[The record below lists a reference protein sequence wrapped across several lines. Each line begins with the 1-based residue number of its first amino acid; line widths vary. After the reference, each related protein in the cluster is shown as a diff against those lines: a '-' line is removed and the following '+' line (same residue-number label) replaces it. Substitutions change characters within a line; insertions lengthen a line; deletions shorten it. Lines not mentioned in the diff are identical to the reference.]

1 MVAFPPTPAEI
12 VALIIAIV
20 TSHAFI
26 TIVFFPG
33 FIHLTLVVIIL
44 TWYERK
50 VLARIQ
56 LRIGPLYAGGPGGI
70 LQPLADGVK
79 LIFKEVMIPYKADK
93 PLFLA
98 VPLMLVFLAAV
109 PFAVIPFGQNWV
121 IANLDV
127 GLIFVFA
134 LTSLFPSMILL
145 FAWAS
150 NSKYPFLG
158 GLRSLFQQVAY
169 EIPMW
174 ISALSVV
181 MLAGSLNL
189 VDIVNAQSRM
199 WFIVPAFLSFVVF
212 FIAIM
217 AELER
222 LPFDLPEA
230 EPELVAGW
238 FTESSGAIFMVIF
251 MALYMKLYLMSALV
265 TTLFLGGWW
274 GPGPL
279 PQPAW
284 FIIKTLI
291 VATFIIIPRGV
302 YPRLRVDML
311 IKLGWTRLL
320 IIALANVFLTI
331 FLIYS
336 GVLSAWGV
344 AMKWP

>member
-1 MVAFPPTPAEI
+1 MAVFPPTTPAELISLI
-12 VALIIAIV
+12 VRIV
-20 TSHAFI
+20 TSHEFI
-26 TIVFFPG
+26 TIIIFPG

-50 VLARIQ
+50 LLARIQ

-79 LIFKEVMIPYKADK
+79 LIFKEVMIPYRADQ
-93 PLFLA
+93 PLFLGI
-98 VPLMLVFLAAV
+98 PLILVVLAAV
-109 PFAVIPFGQNWV
+109 PFAVIPFGQHWV

-127 GLIFVFA
+127 GLVFVFA
-134 LTSLFPSMILL
+134 MTSLFPSMILI
-145 FAWAS
+145 FAWAC
-150 NSKYPFLG
+150 NSKFPFLG

-174 ISALSVV
+174 ISTLSVV
-181 MLAGSLNL
+181 LMAGSLNL
-189 VDIVNAQSRM
+189 TDIVNAQEKI
-199 WFIVPAFLSFVVF
+199 WFIIPAFLSFIVF
-212 FIAIM
+212 FISIM

-238 FTESSGAIFMVIF
+238 YTESSGAIFMLIF
-251 MALYMKLYLMSALV
+251 MGLYMKLYLMSSLV
-265 TTLFLGGWW
+265 TVLFLGGWW
-274 GPGPL
+274 GPAFL
-279 PQPAW
+279 PQPVW

-311 IKLGWTRLL
+311 IKVGWNKLL
-320 IIALANVFLTI
+320 IVAIGNI
-331 FLIYS
+331 FVTV
-336 GVLSAWGV
+336 VLLKLGLLKAWGL
-344 AMKWP
+344 

>member
-1 MVAFPPTPAEI
+1 LVNLPTTPAD
-12 VALIIAIV
+12 IIPFIITII
-20 TSHAFI
+20 TSHTFI
-26 TIVFFPG
+26 TIVIFPG
-33 FIHLTLVVIIL
+33 FIHLMIVVMFL

-50 VLARIQ
+50 ILARIQ

-70 LQPLADGVK
+70 LQPVADGVK
-79 LIFKEVMIPYKADK
+79 LIFKEVIVPYKADK
-93 PLFLA
+93 PLFLGL
-98 VPLMLVFLAAV
+98 PLMLVFLGAL
-109 PFAVIPFGQNWV
+109 PFAVIPFGQHWV

-127 GLIFVFA
+127 GLVFVFA
-134 LTSLFPSMILL
+134 MASLFPTMILI

-181 MLAGSLNL
+181 MLAGSLSL
-189 VDIVNAQSRM
+189 VDIVNAQSKI
-199 WFIVPAFLSFVVF
+199 WFIVPAFLSFIVF
-212 FIAIM
+212 FIATM

-238 FTESSGAIFMVIF
+238 FTESSGAIYMVIF
-251 MALYMKLYLMSALV
+251 LALYMKLYLMSSLV
-265 TTLFLGGWW
+265 TVLFLGGWW
-274 GPGPL
+274 GPAFL
-279 PQPAW
+279 PQPVW

-302 YPRLRVDML
+302 YPRLRVDLL
-311 IKLGWTRLL
+311 IKVGWTRLL
-320 IIALANVFLTI
+320 VIALANVFLTVV
-331 FLIYS
+331 LLS
-336 GVLSAWGV
+336 TGVLAAWGI
-344 AMKWP
+344 

>member
-1 MVAFPPTPAEI
+1 MVNLPTTPAD
-12 VALIIAIV
+12 VLPFIIAII
-20 TSHAFI
+20 TSHTFI
-26 TIVFFPG
+26 TLVFFPG
-33 FIHLTLVVIIL
+33 FVHLLIVVMAL

-50 VLARIQ
+50 LLARIQ

-70 LQPLADGVK
+70 LQPIADGVK

-93 PLFLA
+93 PLFLG
-98 VPLMLVFLAAV
+98 VPLALAFLAAL
-109 PFAVIPFGQNWV
+109 PFAVIPFGQHWV

-127 GLIFVFA
+127 GIVFVFA
-134 LTSLFPSMILL
+134 VGSLFPSMILI

-181 MLAGSLNL
+181 MLAGSLDL
-189 VDIVNAQSRM
+189 VNIVNAQQKL
-199 WFIVPAFLSFVVF
+199 WFIIPSFLSFVVF
-212 FIAIM
+212 FIATM

-238 FTESSGAIFMVIF
+238 YTESSGAVFMVIF
-251 MALYMKLYLMSALV
+251 LAVYMKLYMMSSLV
-265 TTLFLGGWW
+265 TVLFLGGWW
-274 GPGPL
+274 GPAFL
-279 PQPAW
+279 PQPVW
-284 FIIKTLI
+284 FILKTLV

-302 YPRLRVDML
+302 YPRLRVDLL
-311 IKLGWTRLL
+311 IKVGWTRLL
-320 IIALANVFLTI
+320 IIALANVFVTVVLLST
-331 FLIYS
+331 
-336 GVLSAWGV
+336 GVLSAWGL
-344 AMKWP
+344 

>member
-1 MVAFPPTPAEI
+1 MVTLPTTPADI
-12 VALIIAIV
+12 IPFIIAVV
-20 TSHAFI
+20 TSHTFI
-26 TIVFFPG
+26 TIVIFPG
-33 FIHLTLVVIIL
+33 LIHLIVVVMFL

-50 VLARIQ
+50 LLARIQ

-70 LQPLADGVK
+70 LQPIADGVK
-79 LIFKEVMIPYKADK
+79 LIFKEVMVPYKADK
-93 PLFLA
+93 PLFLG
-98 VPLMLVFLAAV
+98 VPLALAFLGAL
-109 PFAVIPFGQNWV
+109 PFAVIPFGQRWV

-127 GLIFVFA
+127 GLVFVFA
-134 LTSLFPSMILL
+134 MTSLFPSMILI

-189 VDIVNAQSRM
+189 SDIVNAQQKI
-199 WFIVPAFLSFVVF
+199 WFIIPAFLSFVVF
-212 FIAIM
+212 FIASM

-238 FTESSGAIFMVIF
+238 YTESSGAVFMVIF
-251 MALYMKLYLMSALV
+251 LAIYMKLYLMSSLITV
-265 TTLFLGGWW
+265 LFLGGWW
-274 GPGPL
+274 GPAFL
-279 PQPAW
+279 PQPVW
-284 FIIKTLI
+284 FILKALV

-302 YPRLRVDML
+302 YPRLRVDLL
-311 IKLGWTRLL
+311 IRVGWTRLL
-320 IIALANVFLTI
+320 IIALANVFITI
-331 FLIYS
+331 VLLS
-336 GVLSAWGV
+336 TGVLSSWGL
-344 AMKWP
+344 

>member
-1 MVAFPPTPAEI
+1 MS
-12 VALIIAIV
+12 LIIAIV
-20 TSHAFI
+20 TSRSFFRI
-26 TIVFFPG
+26 IIFPG
-33 FIHLTLVVIIL
+33 FIHLMVVVMFI

-70 LQPLADGVK
+70 LQPIADGVK

-93 PLFLA
+93 PLFLGI
-98 VPLMLVFLAAV
+98 PLLLVFLAAL

-127 GLIFVFA
+127 GLVFVFA
-134 LTSLFPSMILL
+134 MTSLFPSMILI

-174 ISALSVV
+174 TSALSVV
-181 MLAGSLNL
+181 LLAGSLSL
-189 VDIVNAQSRM
+189 VDIVNAQTKI
-199 WFIVPAFLSFVVF
+199 WFIVPAFFSFIVF
-212 FIAIM
+212 FISTM

-222 LPFDLPEA
+222 LPFDLPSA

-238 FTESSGAIFMVIF
+238 FTESSGVIF
-251 MALYMKLYLMSALV
+251 MLIFLGLYMKLYLMSSLV
-265 TTLFLGGWW
+265 TVLFLGGWW
-274 GPGPL
+274 GPAFL
-279 PQPAW
+279 PQPVW

-302 YPRLRVDML
+302 YPRVRVDLL
-311 IKLGWTRLL
+311 IKVGWTRLL
-320 IIALANVFLTI
+320 IIALANVFLTV
-331 FLIYS
+331 LLLNT
-336 GVLSAWGV
+336 GLLSAWGL
-344 AMKWP
+344 

>member
-1 MVAFPPTPAEI
+1 MVNLPNTPAEI
-12 VALIIAIV
+12 LPFIIAII
-20 TSHAFI
+20 TSHTFI

-33 FIHLTLVVIIL
+33 FVHLMIVVMFL

-50 VLARIQ
+50 LLARIQ

-70 LQPLADGVK
+70 LQPIADGVK

-93 PLFLA
+93 PLFLGI
-98 VPLMLVFLAAV
+98 PLMLVFLAAL
-109 PFAVIPFGQNWV
+109 PFAVIPFGQHWV

-127 GLIFVFA
+127 GLVFIFA
-134 LTSLFPSMILL
+134 MTSLFPSMILI

-189 VDIVNAQSRM
+189 VDIVNAQQKI
-199 WFIVPAFLSFVVF
+199 WFIVPSFISFVVF
-212 FIAIM
+212 FIASL

-251 MALYMKLYLMSALV
+251 LGLYMKVYLMSSLITV
-265 TTLFLGGWW
+265 LFLGGWW
-274 GPGPL
+274 GPAFL
-279 PQPAW
+279 PQPVW
-284 FIIKTLI
+284 FILKTLI

-302 YPRLRVDML
+302 YPRLRVDLL
-311 IKLGWTRLL
+311 IKVGWTRLL
-320 IIALANVFLTI
+320 VIAIANVFLTVV
-331 FLIYS
+331 LLS
-336 GVLSAWGV
+336 TGALSAWGL
-344 AMKWP
+344 

>member
-1 MVAFPPTPAEI
+1 LELPIAPADLIPLILSIITSRTFIEI
-12 VALIIAIV
+12 LI
-20 TSHAFI
+20 
-26 TIVFFPG
+26 FPG
-33 FIHLTLVVIIL
+33 FIHLTLVTAFL

-50 VLARIQ
+50 ILARIQ

-70 LQPLADGVK
+70 LQPIADGVK
-79 LIFKEVMIPYKADK
+79 LIFKEVIIPYRADK

-98 VPLMLVFLAAV
+98 IPLALVFMAAL

-121 IANLDV
+121 IVNLDV
-127 GLIFVFA
+127 GLVFLFA
-134 LTSLFPSMILL
+134 MTSLFPLMILI

-181 MLAGSLNL
+181 MLAGSLSL
-189 VDIVNAQSRM
+189 VDIVNAQAKM
-199 WFIVPAFLSFVVF
+199 WFAVPAFLSFIVF
-212 FIAIM
+212 FISIM

-238 FTESSGAIFMVIF
+238 FTESSGAIFMLQF
-251 MALYMKLYLMSALV
+251 LGLYMKLYLMSSLV
-265 TTLFLGGWW
+265 TVLFLGGWW
-274 GPGPL
+274 GPAFL
-279 PQPAW
+279 PQPVW

-291 VATFIIIPRGV
+291 VTTFIIIPRGV
-302 YPRLRVDML
+302 FPRLRIDML
-311 IKLGWTRLL
+311 IKVGWTRLL
-320 IIALANVFLTI
+320 IVAIANVFLTVL
-331 FLIYS
+331 LITS
-336 GVLSAWGV
+336 GLT
-344 AMKWP
+344 AMLGI

>member
-1 MVAFPPTPAEI
+1 MVALPTTPAEI
-12 VALIIAIV
+12 LPFVIAIV

-33 FIHLTLVVIIL
+33 FIHLMLITMFL

-50 VLARIQ
+50 ILARIQ

-70 LQPLADGVK
+70 LQPIADGVK
-79 LIFKEVMIPYKADK
+79 LIFKEVMVPYKADK
-93 PLFLA
+93 PLFLGT
-98 VPLMLVFLAAV
+98 PLALVFLAAL

-127 GLIFVFA
+127 GIVFVFA
-134 LTSLFPSMILL
+134 VTSLFPAMILL

-174 ISALSVV
+174 IATLSVV
-181 MLAGSLNL
+181 MLAGSLSL
-189 VDIVNAQSRM
+189 VDIVKAQAKL
-199 WFIVPAFLSFVVF
+199 WFIIPAFLSCVVF
-212 FIAIM
+212 FISIM

-238 FTESSGAIFMVIF
+238 YTESSGAIFMLLF
-251 MALYMKLYLMSALV
+251 LGLYMKLYLMSSLV
-265 TTLFLGGWW
+265 TALFLGGWW
-274 GPGPL
+274 GPAFL
-279 PQPAW
+279 PQPVW
-284 FIIKTLI
+284 FIIKTI
-291 VATFIIIPRGV
+291 FVATLIIIPRGV
-302 YPRLRVDML
+302 YPRIRVDML
-311 IKLGWTRLL
+311 IRIGWSRLL
-320 IIALANVFLTI
+320 IIALVNLFVTI
-331 FLIYS
+331 FL
-336 GVLSAWGV
+336 LSTGILASWGL
-344 AMKWP
+344 

>member
-1 MVAFPPTPAEI
+1 LVNLPATPAD
-12 VALIIAIV
+12 LLPFIIAVV
-20 TSHAFI
+20 TSHTFI
-26 TIVFFPG
+26 TLVFFPG
-33 FIHLTLVVIIL
+33 FIHLMIVVMFL

-50 VLARIQ
+50 LLARIQ

-70 LQPLADGVK
+70 LQPIADGVK

-93 PLFLA
+93 PLFLGIPMA
-98 VPLMLVFLAAV
+98 LVFLGAL
-109 PFAVIPFGQNWV
+109 PFAVIPFGQHWV

-127 GLIFVFA
+127 GLVFVFA
-134 LTSLFPSMILL
+134 MTSLFPSMILI

-181 MLAGSLNL
+181 MLAGSLDL
-189 VDIVNAQSRM
+189 VNIVNAQQRV
-199 WFIVPAFLSFVVF
+199 WFVLPAFLSFIVF
-212 FIAIM
+212 FIASM

-238 FTESSGAIFMVIF
+238 FTESSGAVFMVIF
-251 MALYMKLYLMSALV
+251 LAIYMKLYLMSSLITV
-265 TTLFLGGWW
+265 LFLGGWW
-274 GPGPL
+274 GPAFL
-279 PQPAW
+279 PQPVW
-284 FIIKTLI
+284 FILKTLV

-302 YPRLRVDML
+302 YARLRVDLL
-311 IKLGWTRLL
+311 IKVGWTRLL
-320 IIALANVFLTI
+320 IIALANVFVTVVLLYT
-331 FLIYS
+331 
-336 GVLSAWGV
+336 GALSAWGL
-344 AMKWP
+344 

>member
-1 MVAFPPTPAEI
+1 MV
-12 VALIIAIV
+12 VV
-20 TSHAFI
+20 MFI
-26 TIVFFPG
+26 
-33 FIHLTLVVIIL
+33 

-70 LQPLADGVK
+70 LQPIADGVK

-93 PLFLA
+93 PLFLGI
-98 VPLMLVFLAAV
+98 PLILVFLAAL

-127 GLIFVFA
+127 GLVFVFA
-134 LTSLFPSMILL
+134 MTSLFPSMILI

-174 ISALSVV
+174 ISTLSVV
-181 MLAGSLNL
+181 LLAGSLSL
-189 VDIVNAQSRM
+189 VDIVNAQTKI
-199 WFIVPAFLSFVVF
+199 WFIVPAFLSFIVF
-212 FIAIM
+212 FISIM

-222 LPFDLPEA
+222 LPFDLPSA

-238 FTESSGAIFMVIF
+238 YTESSGVIF
-251 MALYMKLYLMSALV
+251 MLIFLGLYMKLYLMSSLV
-265 TTLFLGGWW
+265 TVLFLGGWW
-274 GPGPL
+274 GPAFL
-279 PQPAW
+279 PQPVW

-302 YPRLRVDML
+302 FPRVRVDLL
-311 IKLGWTRLL
+311 IKAGWTRLL
-320 IIALANVFLTI
+320 IIALANVFLTV
-331 FLIYS
+331 LLLNT
-336 GVLSAWGV
+336 GLLSAWGL
-344 AMKWP
+344 

>member
-1 MVAFPPTPAEI
+1 MI
-12 VALIIAIV
+12 VV
-20 TSHAFI
+20 MF
-26 TIVFFPG
+26 
-33 FIHLTLVVIIL
+33 L

-50 VLARIQ
+50 LLARIQ

-70 LQPLADGVK
+70 LQPIADGVK
-79 LIFKEVMIPYKADK
+79 LIFKEVMMPYKADK
-93 PLFLA
+93 PLFLGM
-98 VPLMLVFLAAV
+98 PLMLVLLGAL
-109 PFAVIPFGQNWV
+109 PFAVIPFGQHWV

-127 GLIFVFA
+127 GLVFVFA
-134 LTSLFPSMILL
+134 IASLFPSMILI

-189 VDIVNAQSRM
+189 TDIVNAQQKI
-199 WFIVPAFLSFVVF
+199 WFIIPSFLSFVVF
-212 FIAIM
+212 FIATM

-251 MALYMKLYLMSALV
+251 LALYMKLYLMSSLITV
-265 TTLFLGGWW
+265 LFLGGWW
-274 GPGPL
+274 GLGFL
-279 PQPAW
+279 PQPVW
-284 FIIKTLI
+284 FILKTLV

-302 YPRLRVDML
+302 YPRLRVDLL
-311 IKLGWTRLL
+311 IKVGWTRLL
-320 IIALANVFLTI
+320 VIAIANVFLTVI
-331 FLIYS
+331 LLNT
-336 GVLSAWGV
+336 GVLAAWGI
-344 AMKWP
+344 

>member
-1 MVAFPPTPAEI
+1 LVVFPPTTPTELI
-12 VALIIAIV
+12 ALILRVI
-20 TSHAFI
+20 TSHTFI
-26 TIVFFPG
+26 TIIVFPG
-33 FIHLTLVVIIL
+33 FIHLTMVVVFL

-50 VLARIQ
+50 LLARIQ
-56 LRIGPLYAGGPGGI
+56 LRIGPLYAGGPAGL
-70 LQPLADGVK
+70 LQPVADGVK

-93 PLFLA
+93 KLFLGI
-98 VPLMLVFLAAV
+98 PLMLVFLAAL
-109 PFAVIPFGQNWV
+109 PFAVVPFGQHWV

-127 GLIFVFA
+127 GLAFVFA
-134 LTSLFPSMILL
+134 MTSLFPSMILL

-181 MLAGSLNL
+181 LLAGSLNL
-189 VDIVNAQSRM
+189 SDIVNAQSKV
-199 WFIVPAFLSFVVF
+199 WFIIPAFLSFIVF

-238 FTESSGAIFMVIF
+238 YTESSGAIFMLIF
-251 MALYMKLYLMSALV
+251 MGLYMKLYLMSSLV
-265 TTLFLGGWW
+265 TVLFLGGWW
-274 GPGPL
+274 GPTFL
-279 PQPAW
+279 PQPVW

-291 VATFIIIPRGV
+291 VASFIIIPRGV
-302 YPRLRVDML
+302 YPRVRVDML
-311 IKLGWTRLL
+311 IRTGWTRLL
-320 IIALANVFLTI
+320 IIALANI
-331 FLIYS
+331 FVTMLLINS
-336 GVLSAWGV
+336 GILGAWGI
-344 AMKWP
+344 

>member
-1 MVAFPPTPAEI
+1 MVNLPATPAD
-12 VALIIAIV
+12 LLPFIIAVV
-20 TSHAFI
+20 TSHTFI
-26 TIVFFPG
+26 TLVFFPG
-33 FIHLTLVVIIL
+33 FIHLMIVVMFL

-50 VLARIQ
+50 LLARIQ

-70 LQPLADGVK
+70 LQPIADGVK

-93 PLFLA
+93 PLFLGIPMA
-98 VPLMLVFLAAV
+98 LVFLGAL
-109 PFAVIPFGQNWV
+109 PFAVIPFGQHWV

-127 GLIFVFA
+127 GLVFVFA
-134 LTSLFPSMILL
+134 MTSLFPSMILI

-181 MLAGSLNL
+181 MLAGSLDL
-189 VDIVNAQSRM
+189 VNIVNAQQRV
-199 WFIVPAFLSFVVF
+199 WFVLPAFLSFIVF
-212 FIAIM
+212 FIASM

-238 FTESSGAIFMVIF
+238 FTESSGAVFMVIF
-251 MALYMKLYLMSALV
+251 LAIYMKLYLMSSLITV
-265 TTLFLGGWW
+265 LFLGGWW
-274 GPGPL
+274 GPAFL
-279 PQPAW
+279 PQPVW
-284 FIIKTLI
+284 FILKTLV

-302 YPRLRVDML
+302 YARLRVDLL
-311 IKLGWTRLL
+311 IKVGWTRLL
-320 IIALANVFLTI
+320 IIALANVFVTVVLLYT
-331 FLIYS
+331 
-336 GVLSAWGV
+336 GALSAWGL
-344 AMKWP
+344 

>member
-1 MVAFPPTPAEI
+1 MVELPATPADLLPFLLSVITSSTFIHI
-12 VALIIAIV
+12 VI
-20 TSHAFI
+20 
-26 TIVFFPG
+26 FPG
-33 FIHLTLVVIIL
+33 FIHVTLVTAFL

-50 VLARIQ
+50 ILARIQ

-70 LQPLADGVK
+70 LQPIADGVK

-93 PLFLA
+93 PLFLGI
-98 VPLMLVFLAAV
+98 PLALVVMAAL
-109 PFAVIPFGQNWV
+109 PFAVIPFGQDWV
-121 IANLDV
+121 IVNLDV
-127 GLIFVFA
+127 GLVFVFA
-134 LTSLFPSMILL
+134 MTSLFPLMILI

-181 MLAGSLNL
+181 MLAGSLSL
-189 VDIVNAQSRM
+189 VDIVNAQAKI

-212 FIAIM
+212 FISIM

-238 FTESSGAIFMVIF
+238 YTESSGAIFMLQF
-251 MALYMKLYLMSALV
+251 LGLYMKLYLMTSLV
-265 TTLFLGGWW
+265 TVLFLGGWW
-274 GPGPL
+274 GPAFL
-279 PQPAW
+279 PQPIW

-302 YPRLRVDML
+302 FPRIRMDML
-311 IKLGWTRLL
+311 IKIGWTRLL
-320 IIALANVFLTI
+320 IVAIANVFLTV
-331 FLIYS
+331 LLVSS
-336 GVLSAWGV
+336 GLLSAWGI
-344 AMKWP
+344 

>member
-1 MVAFPPTPAEI
+1 MVNLPATPADI
-12 VALIIAIV
+12 LPFIIAVI
-20 TSHAFI
+20 TSHTFI
-26 TIVFFPG
+26 TLIVFPG
-33 FIHLTLVVIIL
+33 FIHLMIVVMFL

-50 VLARIQ
+50 LLARIQ

-70 LQPLADGVK
+70 LQPIADGVK

-93 PLFLA
+93 PLFLSIPVA
-98 VPLMLVFLAAV
+98 LVFLGAL
-109 PFAVIPFGQNWV
+109 PFAVIPFGQHWV

-134 LTSLFPSMILL
+134 MTSLFPSMILI

-189 VDIVNAQSRM
+189 VDIVNAQQKM
-199 WFIVPAFLSFVVF
+199 WFIVPGILSFIVF
-212 FIAIM
+212 FIASM

-238 FTESSGAIFMVIF
+238 FTESSGAVFMVIF
-251 MALYMKLYLMSALV
+251 LALYMKLYLMSSLITV
-265 TTLFLGGWW
+265 LFLGGWW
-274 GPGPL
+274 GPAFL
-279 PQPAW
+279 PQPIW
-284 FIIKTLI
+284 FILKTLV

-302 YPRLRVDML
+302 YARLRVDLL
-311 IKLGWTRLL
+311 IKIGWTRLL
-320 IIALANVFLTI
+320 VVAIASVFVTTVLLTT
-331 FLIYS
+331 
-336 GVLSAWGV
+336 GVLSVWGL
-344 AMKWP
+344 

>member
-1 MVAFPPTPAEI
+1 MII
-12 VALIIAIV
+12 V
-20 TSHAFI
+20 
-26 TIVFFPG
+26 FPG

-50 VLARIQ
+50 LLARIQ

-79 LIFKEVMIPYKADK
+79 LIFKEVMIPYNADK
-93 PLFLA
+93 LLFLGI
-98 VPLMLVFLAAV
+98 PLILVFLAAL
-109 PFAVIPFGQNWV
+109 PFAVIPFGQHWV

-127 GLIFVFA
+127 GLVFVFA
-134 LTSLFPSMILL
+134 MTSLFPSMILI

-174 ISALSVV
+174 ISTLSVV
-181 MLAGSLNL
+181 LMAGSLNL
-189 VDIVNAQSRM
+189 VDIVNAQEKI
-199 WFIVPAFLSFVVF
+199 WFIIPAFLSFIVF
-212 FIAIM
+212 FISIM

-238 FTESSGAIFMVIF
+238 YTESSGAIFMLIF
-251 MALYMKLYLMSALV
+251 MGLYMKLYLMASLV
-265 TTLFLGGWW
+265 TALFLGGWW
-274 GPGPL
+274 GPAFL
-279 PQPAW
+279 PQPVW

-291 VATFIIIPRGV
+291 VTTFIIIPRGV

-311 IKLGWTRLL
+311 IKVGWNKLL
-320 IIALANVFLTI
+320 IIAIGNIFVTVFL
-331 FLIYS
+331 LKL
-336 GVLSAWGV
+336 GLLRAWGL
-344 AMKWP
+344 

>member
-1 MVAFPPTPAEI
+1 VTPQELLSLI
-12 VALIIAIV
+12 VAIV
-20 TSHAFI
+20 TSHEFI
-26 TIVFFPG
+26 EIIFFPG
-33 FIHLTLVVIIL
+33 FIHLTLVVIFL

-79 LIFKEVMIPYKADK
+79 LIFKEVIIPYKADK

-98 VPLMLVFLAAV
+98 IPLFLVFFAAV
-109 PFAVIPFGQNWV
+109 PFAVIPFGPNWV

-127 GLIFVFA
+127 GLVFVFA
-134 LTSLFPSMILL
+134 MTSLFPSLILI

-189 VDIVNAQSRM
+189 SHIVEAQQKI
-199 WFIVPAFLSFVVF
+199 WFIIPAFLSFIVF
-212 FIAIM
+212 FISIM

-238 FTESSGAIFMVIF
+238 FTESSGAIFMLIF
-251 MALYMKLYLMSALV
+251 MGLYMKLYLMSALV
-265 TTLFLGGWW
+265 TVLFLGGWW
-274 GPGPL
+274 GPSFL
-279 PQPAW
+279 PQPVW

-302 YPRLRVDML
+302 YPRLRVDLL
-311 IKLGWTRLL
+311 IKAGWTRLL
-320 IIALANVFLTI
+320 VIALANVFLTVL
-331 FLIYS
+331 LIGS
-336 GVLSAWGV
+336 GILAPWGI
-344 AMKWP
+344 